1 MDELD
6 RISAFP
12 DELTQHQLE
21 HEFACIIERIKSAP
35 ENQDCDIL
43 MSAVFELAER
53 QWNSYSLLSDTF
65 RHQLDMLVL
74 KIWSKDSLDSTE
86 ALMSIIARLGLT
98 NAFSKVILTNPQELK
113 DEIKTEIA
121 SAIVEFGD
129 TVDDPYFGIRHIRKT

>member
-1 MDELD
+1 
-6 RISAFP
+6 
-12 DELTQHQLE
+12 
-21 HEFACIIERIKSAP
+21 
-35 ENQDCDIL
+35 
-43 MSAVFELAER
+43 
-53 QWNSYSLLSDTF
+53 
-65 RHQLDMLVL
+65 MLVL

-129 TVDDPYFGIRHIRKT
+129 TVDDPYFGIRRIRNA

>member
-1 MDELD
+1 MDEFD
-6 RISAFP
+6 RISALP
-12 DELTQHQLE
+12 DELTYHQLE

-35 ENQDCDIL
+35 ENQDSDIL
-43 MSAVFELAER
+43 MSALFELADR

-65 RHQLDMLVL
+65 RHQLDLLVL

-86 ALMSIIARLGLT
+86 ALMGIIARLGLT
-98 NAFSKVILTNPQELK
+98 NAFSKVILTNPHELK

-129 TVDDPYFGIRHIRKT
+129 TVDDPYFGIRRIHNT